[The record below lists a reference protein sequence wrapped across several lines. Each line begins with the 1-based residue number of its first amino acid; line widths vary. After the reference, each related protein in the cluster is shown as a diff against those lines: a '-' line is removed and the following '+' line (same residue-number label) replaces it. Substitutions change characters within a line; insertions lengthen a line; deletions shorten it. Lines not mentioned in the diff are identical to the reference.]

1 MAENSLA
8 EKVRRTSKTPK
19 AGVAPRD
26 ARDER
31 HLLSQV
37 HVLIA
42 DDDNCIRET
51 MRLVFEDEGYQVDEA
66 SNGKVT
72 LELMRGSPDPYVVLL
87 DLMMPQLSGAD
98 VLAIMA
104 EETELSRRHAVLL
117 LTASSCAA
125 QGILGGLPERLRVP
139 LIRKPFDLDTVL
151 SLVAKCAERL
161 VSQEDNARILSPEEG
176 TQAAPI
182 AN

>member
-19 AGVAPRD
+19 AGVVPRD
-26 ARDER
+26 KR

-72 LELMRGSPDPYVVLL
+72 LELMRRSPDPYVVLL

-151 SLVAKCAERL
+151 SLVANCAQRL
-161 VSQEDNARILSPEEG
+161 VTPEDNACTLSPEEG

>member
-8 EKVRRTSKTPK
+8 EKVRTASKTPK
-19 AGVAPRD
+19 AGTVP
-26 ARDER
+26 RDER
-31 HLLSQV
+31 HLPSRV

-87 DLMMPQLSGAD
+87 DLMMPQLGGAD

-104 EETELSRRHAVLL
+104 EEAELSRRHAVLL
-117 LTASSCAA
+117 VTASSCAA
-125 QGILGGLPERLRVP
+125 QSILDGLPERLRVP
-139 LIRKPFDLDTVL
+139 VIRKPFDLDNVL
-151 SLVAKCAERL
+151 SLVATCAERL
-161 VSQEDNARILSPEEG
+161 VSNKATTLTCNPGDG
-176 TQAAPI
+176 TQEASL

>member
-8 EKVRRTSKTPK
+8 EKVRRTSETPK
-19 AGVAPRD
+19 ASVAPRD
-26 ARDER
+26 ER
-31 HLLSQV
+31 LVLSQV

-66 SNGKVT
+66 SNGKIT

-87 DLMMPQLSGAD
+87 DLMMPQVGGAD

-117 LTASSCAA
+117 VTANSCAA

-161 VSQEDNARILSPEEG
+161 VSQEDSAFTRNPEDG
-176 TQAAPI
+176 TQAAPL

>member
-8 EKVRRTSKTPK
+8 EKVRKATKTPK
-19 AGVAPRD
+19 AGATS
-26 ARDER
+26 RDER

-87 DLMMPQLSGAD
+87 DLMMPQLGGAE

-104 EETELSRRHAVLL
+104 EEAELSRRHAVLL
-117 LTASSCAA
+117 VTASSCAA

-139 LIRKPFDLDTVL
+139 LIRKPFDLDNVL

-161 VSQEDNARILSPEEG
+161 VSQEDTTLTCTPGDG
-176 TQAAPI
+176 TQEVPL

>member
-8 EKVRRTSKTPK
+8 EKVRRTSNIPQTG
-19 AGVAPRD
+19 AAP
-26 ARDER
+26 RDER

-66 SNGKVT
+66 ANGKVT

-87 DLMMPQLSGAD
+87 DLMMPQLGGAD
-98 VLAIMA
+98 VLRVMA
-104 EETELSRRHAVLL
+104 EEAELSRRHAVLL
-117 LTASSCAA
+117 VTASSCSAR
-125 QGILGGLPERLRVP
+125 GLLGDLPERLRVP
-139 LIRKPFDLDTVL
+139 LIHKPFDLDTVL

-161 VSQEDNARILSPEEG
+161 VSPEDTAITYTPGDG
-176 TQAAPI
+176 TQKAPV

>member
-8 EKVRRTSKTPK
+8 EEVRRTPKTPE
-19 AGVAPRD
+19 AGTVPRAPR
-26 ARDER
+26 
-31 HLLSQV
+31 HSLTKV

-51 MRLVFEDEGYQVDEA
+51 MRLIFEDEGYQVDEA
-66 SNGKVT
+66 CNGRVT

-87 DLMMPQLSGAD
+87 DLMMPQLGGAD

-104 EETELSRRHAVLL
+104 EEVELMRRHAVLL
-117 LTASSCAA
+117 VTASSRAA
-125 QGILGGLPERLRVP
+125 QSILGGLPERLRVP

-161 VSQEDNARILSPEEG
+161 VSQEDTAFTHDAGDSGDG
-176 TQAAPI
+176 TPAEPL

>member
-8 EKVRRTSKTPK
+8 ERVRKTSKNPK
-19 AGVAPRD
+19 TGAAPLE
-26 ARDER
+26 ER

-87 DLMMPQLSGAD
+87 DLMMPQLGGAD

-104 EETELSRRHAVLL
+104 EEVDLSRRHAVLL
-117 LTASSCAA
+117 VTASSCAA
-125 QGILGGLPERLRVP
+125 QGILGNLPERLRVP
-139 LIRKPFDLDTVL
+139 LIRKPFDLDVVL
-151 SLVAKCAERL
+151 ALVAKCAERL
-161 VSQEDNARILSPEEG
+161 VSQEDTTFSSNPGDEARS
-176 TQAAPI
+176 APLT
-182 AN
+182 N